1 MQNDFACVITHAKSF
16 FARHG
21 IPQTVIS
28 DNGPC
33 FSSKEWQE
41 FSVQYDFKHVTS
53 SPEYAQSNG
62 KAEKGVHILKQLLKK
77 AADSKSDPYLALLSY
92 RTSPLECGMAPAEM
106 LMNRKLRTTL
116 PSCSEQKANVK
127 IKQKLKRLK
136 DRQKFY
142 YDRAAKHLQP
152 LLTDDVVRIKS
163 DENWSKK
170 ATVMQEVAPRSYT
183 VKTDDGQ
190 IFRRNRR
197 DLLKTAKELKD
208 LNECNVKSE
217 TNDCNTDTN
226 MDTQT
231 SNSHTFT
238 LRRST
243 RPIKKPDRLNL

>member
-1 MQNDFACVITHAKSF
+1 
-16 FARHG
+16 
-21 IPQTVIS
+21 
-28 DNGPC
+28 
-33 FSSKEWQE
+33 
-41 FSVQYDFKHVTS
+41 
-53 SPEYAQSNG
+53 
-62 KAEKGVHILKQLLKK
+62 
-77 AADSKSDPYLALLSY
+77 
-92 RTSPLECGMAPAEM
+92 MAPAEM

-116 PSCSEQKANVK
+116 PSCSKQKANVK
-127 IKQKLKRLK
+127 IKQKLKQLK

-152 LLTDDVVRIKS
+152 LVKDDVVRIKS

-190 IFRRNRR
+190 IFRWNRR
-197 DLLKTAKELKD
+197 DLLKTEKELKD
-208 LNECNVKSE
+208 LNQCNVKSE
-217 TNDCNTDTN
+217 STALCTTNDCNTDTN
-226 MDTQT
+226 TQT